1 MNESKHDFNLYNKK
15 DKFSRNRKWSEQNL
29 KRSNKNQDKKNNRV
43 IGFDL
48 ILSEDSISE
57 DGEVK
62 DTIQQLIQHACGDN
76 VVHFNATTG
85 ITIVDTD
92 EDLGFLSNDI
102 GALQSH
108 FSEECFKNITRISIS
123 GYEYNLDN
131 LGYTDVPDA
140 YLSFDVIEHE
150 FNILAPALGGKVADA
165 LNASLNTNIFVLK
178 FDPITVLPYIEV
190 FFDEN
195 HKDKYRDVE
204 LAVRIF
210 QAANQVLAEFCRPC

>member
-1 MNESKHDFNLYNKK
+1 MHESKHDFNLYNKE

-48 ILSEDSISE
+48 ILSEDSINE

-108 FSEECFKNITRISIS
+108 FSEECFKNITRISI
-123 GYEYNLDN
+123 
-131 LGYTDVPDA
+131 
-140 YLSFDVIEHE
+140 
-150 FNILAPALGGKVADA
+150 
-165 LNASLNTNIFVLK
+165 
-178 FDPITVLPYIEV
+178 
-190 FFDEN
+190 
-195 HKDKYRDVE
+195 
-204 LAVRIF
+204 
-210 QAANQVLAEFCRPC
+210 